1 MELTKNMQDIKIK
14 NLVKYYGDKKVYD
27 GFSLDIRGG
36 EIFSLL
42 GESGSGKTTLLRVL
56 ARLTDF
62 SGEVEGIKSAPS
74 FVFQKDLLIP
84 NLTVKENLVFVCPDD
99 RKEEAEKE
107 AERLLEVAKI
117 SHLKD
122 RYPKRLS
129 GGECRRV
136 SILRGFIFPSS
147 VMLLDEP
154 FNSLDVKLKYQLID
168 EVKRL
173 HKEKNNTPIDAE
185 CGVSLPSSSTF
196 TSLLSSS
203 KTRTVSGLML
213 KCPPPCDSYC
223 IFLMTIVRR

>member
-1 MELTKNMQDIKIK
+1 MQDIKIK

-173 HKEKNNTPIDAE
+173 HKEKNNTVIFVTHDIKEAVTL
-185 CGVSLPSSSTF
+185 GDRAAVI
-196 TSLLSSS
+196 
-203 KTRTVSGLML
+203 KDG
-213 KCPPPCDSYC
+213 KI
-223 IFLMTIVRR
+223 IFLTDLSDADREEKEKEIFKVMTDTE